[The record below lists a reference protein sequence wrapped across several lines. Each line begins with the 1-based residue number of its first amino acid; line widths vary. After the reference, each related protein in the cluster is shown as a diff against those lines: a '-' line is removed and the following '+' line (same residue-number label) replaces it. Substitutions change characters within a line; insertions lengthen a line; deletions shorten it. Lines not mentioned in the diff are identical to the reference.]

1 MDGMKT
7 GQERAG
13 ALKSVEEFQTGRAN
27 KQGAKKVSK
36 GKIP

>member
-7 GQERAG
+7 RQERVG

-27 KQGAKKVSK
+27 KQGSKKVSN